1 MLVSFFLRM
10 DFEDFCHYFT
20 DVVVCR
26 LVERALLWPSSHWRE
41 VHRYGEWAPAPTSP
55 GTPPSTIL
63 HGNHMLSLGNAKP
76 GGTKQRGNRK
86 EARLGESQQK
96 GGRGGRC
103 ERDKAVKKATKEDEG
118 GEVGGW
124 EAQMDKRSRCGGC
137 INHRDTFLHNP
148 QVKLKWRLLNI
159 LMSARILNKIFF
171 CLAF

>member
-1 MLVSFFLRM
+1 M

-41 VHRYGEWAPAPTSP
+41 VRRYGEWAQAPTTA
-55 GTPPSTIL
+55 GKPPPVVLRSS
-63 HGNHMLSLGNAKP
+63 NHALSLGKNSSKP
-76 GGTKQRGNRK
+76 GVTEQRGHRK

-96 GGRGGRC
+96 KGGEGAKC
-103 ERDKAVKKATKEDEG
+103 ERDKAVKRVNEEEDG

-148 QVKLKWRLLNI
+148 QVKLKWKRLVRDDCMNLFTCF
-159 LMSARILNKIFF
+159 LF
-171 CLAF
+171 